1 MRLNKKNVFFAEK
14 HKMNCSENELNLLT
28 INIGFA
34 NHQADWNWKN
44 VRSPFA
50 RIYLVTEGEAKVI
63 IEDRCIR
70 LTPGH
75 LYFIPAY
82 TTHSYVCTGLFC
94 HYYLH
99 LYEDNISGTSMM
111 DEWSLPT
118 EIESVRMDGELL
130 KRLCDINPLLKLP
143 ESNPDS
149 YDNNKTL
156 INNIQLSKQQPL
168 CYKIESRGITAMLFS
183 RFMKFAKS
191 KNDVNDAR
199 IQRAISY
206 IHNHMNERIELSTL
220 IDKACMSKDHFIR
233 IFKSEMGITP
243 NAYIIQRKIE
253 KAELLLV
260 TTQLPIKIIAKSLG
274 YEDSPYFNHT
284 FKKTTGATPNQYR
297 KNHF

>member
-1 MRLNKKNVFFAEK
+1 
-14 HKMNCSENELNLLT
+14 MNYTENEFNLLT

-34 NHQADWNWKN
+34 HHQADWNWKN

-50 RIYLVTEGEAKVI
+50 RIYLVTAGEAQVI
-63 IEDRCIR
+63 IEEKCIV

-99 LYEDNISGTSMM
+99 IYEDNISDANPME
-111 DEWSLPT
+111 EWIFPT
-118 EIESVRMDGELL
+118 EIDSVQMDEELL

-149 YDNNKTL
+149 YDNHQTL
-156 INNIQLSKQQPL
+156 INNIQLNKQQPL
-168 CYKIESRGITAMLFS
+168 CYKIESSGIITILFS
-183 RFMKFAKS
+183 KFMKFAKP
-191 KNDVNDAR
+191 KNYVDDAR

-206 IHNHMNERIELSTL
+206 ICNHLNEKIQLSTL

-233 IFKSEMGITP
+233 IFKNEMGTTP
-243 NAYIIQRKIE
+243 NAYIIKRKIE

-260 TTQLPIKIIAKSLG
+260 TTKLPINIIAKSLG
-274 YEDSPYFNHT
+274 YEDYPYFNHT